1 MKIVICGKGGSG
13 KSTLASLLARSFAK
27 NGFSVLVIDTDESN
41 FGLHRQL
48 GLDLPPDFMG
58 YFGGKKAVGER
69 MARAAPN
76 WSSVSFFDRGWTFAD
91 IPQAYLSGDDG
102 VKLIA
107 IGKIHEEGEGCACAM
122 GMLAKQFI
130 GNLQTKPDEVVL
142 TDTEAGIEHFGRG
155 IEEHADAVLM
165 VIDPSYESLRLAEK
179 VAELSSSIDKPV
191 FFVLNKVDDSNEP
204 FMRDTVGARHTIA
217 AEIPMEPSLALAGLR
232 GDAVTA
238 DSAAIENLG
247 RLLLDNL
254 AA

>member
-1 MKIVICGKGGSG
+1 MKIVICGKGGCG
-13 KSTLASLLARSFAK
+13 KSTVTSLLARSFVK

-69 MARAAPN
+69 MVRAAPN
-76 WSSVSFFDRGWTFAD
+76 RGAVSFFDKPWTFAD
-91 IPQAYLSGDDG
+91 LPQAYLSGGDG

-107 IGKIHEEGEGCACAM
+107 IGKIHEAGEGCACAM

-130 GNLQTKPDEVVL
+130 GNMRTNGNEVIL

-165 VIDPSYESLRLAEK
+165 VVDPSCESLKLAEK
-179 VAELSSSIDKPV
+179 VAELSGSLGKPV
-191 FFVLNKVDDSNEP
+191 YFVLNKVDGSNE
-204 FMRDTVGARHTIA
+204 RYLRNTLGARHPVA
-217 AEIPMEPSLALAGLR
+217 AAIPADPSLALAGLR
-232 GDAVTA
+232 GDPVAGE
-238 DSAAIENLG
+238 SAAVEDLSRVLRNS
-247 RLLLDNL
+247 L